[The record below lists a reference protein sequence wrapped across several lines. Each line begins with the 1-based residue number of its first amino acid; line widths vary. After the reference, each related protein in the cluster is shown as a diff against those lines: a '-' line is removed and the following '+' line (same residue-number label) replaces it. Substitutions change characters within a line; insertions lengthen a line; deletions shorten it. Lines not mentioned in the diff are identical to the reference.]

1 MSSSQATIKTHEL
14 QSSTDQDPRAPIKHR
29 SRPTSSDQAPVNT
42 HELQS
47 SIDEDPRAS
56 ICLSIGLSVW
66 VCLCVGVFV
75 CGCGCV
81 CLCASEEKED
91 EERKT
96 KFVGCAR
103 RKERKKKVQTKINKI
118 TNAQLC
124 TSWCGCF
131 FLLKLCKS
139 S

>member
-1 MSSSQATIKTHEL
+1 M
-14 QSSTDQDPRAPIKHR
+14 
-29 SRPTSSDQAPVNT
+29 
-42 HELQS
+42 
-47 SIDEDPRAS
+47 
-56 ICLSIGLSVW
+56 
-66 VCLCVGVFV
+66 

-96 KFVGCAR
+96 EFVGCAQR
-103 RKERKKKVQTKINKI
+103 REKKKKVRTKINKI
-118 TNAQLC
+118 INTHATVTVHIC
-124 TSWCGCF
+124 TVTVAIVHKYTIMHKLMWVF